1 MTGQLALDLGLIPVV
16 ERHHRGVPQ
25 ITVRRVDGPAPRRA
39 YLWRRGR
46 QRLVRN
52 VDVRLAGV
60 L

>member
-25 ITVRRVDGPAPRRA
+25 ITVRRAGPSTRRTV